1 LLSATLSCNQK
12 EKLVAAYG
20 GDVEKIVPT
29 AAYPLL
35 TSVSPAGT
43 STVEIDCSPRGRDL
57 AVESHLVCWMTPNP
71 SRVWRCNALQTAV
84 CACVLMNTVRGAQD
98 VYHCIEELISCAL
111 CGVASRG
118 NRKNDFALFGKTAT
132 HGNGERPRRAILV
145 ATQVVEQSLDVDFDF
160 LLTQIAPIDLL
171 LQRSGRLWRHVEH
184 EPDRPSGISGP
195 SLDILLPARDSLAF
209 DASEKVYARAILLR
223 TFTALHRQT
232 TIKLPQ

>member
-1 LLSATLSCNQK
+1 MFIIASKNLFHA
-12 EKLVAAYG
+12 
-20 GDVEKIVPT
+20 
-29 AAYPLL
+29 
-35 TSVSPAGT
+35 
-43 STVEIDCSPRGRDL
+43 RF
-57 AVESHLVCWMTPNP
+57 
-71 SRVWRCNALQTAV
+71 
-84 CACVLMNTVRGAQD
+84 
-98 VYHCIEELISCAL
+98 
-111 CGVASRG
+111 VASHRG
-118 NRKNDFALFGKTAT
+118 EIEKTISRCFGKTAT

-145 ATQVVEQSLDVDFDF
+145 ATQMVEQSLDVDFDF